1 MRWNSSYHC
10 DRPCHVNH
18 WQVPEESVKFER
30 VPETPTCY
38 ILSLAWIPTG
48 GKIQENPGSA
58 GPSCHGSQEFPGR
71 TLHQRDLLLG
81 FRLAIRLSGSGMDH
95 HALGRSCPNAWQ
107 QGAAS
112 WVADNDRKLRFASCL
127 GCRESSSVIQL
138 CDSFYSNYPDIMYCT
153 LYMYMICMVNVV

>member
-1 MRWNSSYHC
+1 MRWNSSYNC

-30 VPETPTCY
+30 LAETPTCY
-38 ILSLAWIPTG
+38 IHLHPVFGLNTNRW
-48 GKIQENPGSA
+48 ENPGFYPGSA
-58 GPSCHGSQEFPGR
+58 GPSCHGSHGSQEFPGR

-107 QGAAS
+107 QGAGELGSCAS
-112 WVADNDRKLRFASCL
+112 PGIMLRMQGIIL
-127 GCRESSSVIQL
+127 GKSALWLILQ
-138 CDSFYSNYPDIMYCT
+138 
-153 LYMYMICMVNVV
+153 